1 MMNWKNIFLLA
12 SFNVLVTAPR
22 TNITQ
27 GESSCSNE
35 NQQEYLEE
43 LYDRNFIRLL
53 NFIPTLASTPVHFY
67 NYDIESLINDFYT
80 NVVELNYKKE
90 SVEKYK
96 QKMQEIQCVNGL
108 FFLHLIRELNSGIN
122 ETKTKGLKNL
132 HKQVASNYMFYL
144 TRMLS
149 MLHIAKWGPYPWQ
162 IEIFTF
168 VAGLKASKAN
178 FESYRDHFKTNYER
192 IENTVF
198 AFVTQCVEASYLVPP
213 MRSTIQRENIYCLV
227 DKVVYRKIDLLYKN
241 DQLLAYAYS
250 LADHYT
256 VPNLMLIKL
265 HFNHE
270 FIYDWSDFNI
280 ELKTKNV
287 ELRLTEYLTEFGRQ
301 QLSHRWELDPI
312 GGNKYNALIAE
323 CIHLRIVYY
332 TWFHLYTY
340 HALQSRP
347 PAVNESEIREKNLLL
362 GIWYML
368 VIPLKNA
375 LRAFRFDGNI
385 YWSAVNKMMAKINT
399 IDVEELA
406 AREQFTR
413 NHFCQA
419 AENLGLAK
427 ASDVNRQLT
436 KVKVEEDYLKISDS
450 ILDNANKLQ
459 DYTDRILDILGE
471 KNGAFVRLI
480 VSAEENKT
488 FIPRQEI

>member
-1 MMNWKNIFLLA
+1 MNWKLVFFLAFLKYI
-12 SFNVLVTAPR
+12 LVIAPR
-22 TNITQ
+22 TNRIQ
-27 GESSCSNE
+27 GE
-35 NQQEYLEE
+35 EYLEE
-43 LYDRNFIRLL
+43 LYDGDFVRLL
-53 NFIPTLASTPVHFY
+53 NSIRTLAWHPVYFHDY
-67 NYDIESLINDFYT
+67 NFEHLTKEYYT
-80 NVVELNYKKE
+80 NETNLNVKKV
-90 SVEKYK
+90 SVKKYYR
-96 QKMQEIQCVNGL
+96 KMQEIQCVNGL
-108 FFLHLIRELNSGIN
+108 FFLHVIRELKSGIN
-122 ETKTKGLKNL
+122 ETQIRVMKNSLKQL
-132 HKQVASNYMFYL
+132 ASEYMFYL

-149 MLHIAKWGPYPWQ
+149 MLHIAKWNPYPWQ
-162 IEIFTF
+162 IEMFTF
-168 VAGLKASKAN
+168 VAGLKGSDAN
-178 FESYRDHFKTNYER
+178 FKSYRDHYKENHKR
-192 IENTVF
+192 IEISVNE
-198 AFVTQCVEASYLVPP
+198 FVTQCIKVKYLISVSEN
-213 MRSTIQRENIYCLV
+213 STGKTAISLHQVFETM
-227 DKVVYRKIDLLYKN
+227 DLWYKN
-241 DQLLAYAYS
+241 DDILAYAYGV
-250 LADHYT
+250 ADHYT
-256 VPNLMLIKL
+256 APNLMLTKL
-265 HFNHE
+265 HSSHE
-270 FIYDWSDFNI
+270 FIYDWSSFSI
-280 ELKTKNV
+280 ELETNNV

-385 YWSAVNKMMAKINT
+385 YWSAVNKMMVNINT
-399 IDVEELA
+399 INVEELA

-419 AENLGLAK
+419 VENLGLAK

-436 KVKVEEDYLKISDS
+436 KVKVEKDYLTIADT

-480 VSAEENKT
+480 VSAEGNKT
-488 FIPRQEI
+488 FISR